1 MVVAPGAGLGNVS
14 PTTLLG
20 DLMRLTLTPAMLD
33 ALERATDK
41 PDWLI
46 AEVARLRSG
55 GDPFVLPLSAEQS
68 TALEELCAMNIRFN
82 ADGSIKAEHLPLDEL
97 ATLVMQNY

>member
-1 MVVAPGAGLGNVS
+1 
-14 PTTLLG
+14 
-20 DLMRLTLTPAMLD
+20 MRLTLTPAMLD

-41 PDWLI
+41 PDWLT
-46 AEVARLRSG
+46 AEVARLRG
-55 GDPFVLPLSAEQS
+55 GAAPPVLALSAEQS

-82 ADGSIKAEHLPLDEL
+82 PDGSIKTEHVPLDEL

>member
-1 MVVAPGAGLGNVS
+1 
-14 PTTLLG
+14 
-20 DLMRLTLTPAMLD
+20 MRLTLTPAMLD

-46 AEVARLRSG
+46 AEVTRLRGG
-55 GDPFVLPLSAEQS
+55 GDPYVLPLSAEQS

-82 ADGSIKAEHLPLDEL
+82 ADGGIKTEHIPLDEL

>member
-1 MVVAPGAGLGNVS
+1 MVVAPGTGLGNVS

-41 PDWLI
+41 PDWLV

-55 GDPFVLPLSAEQS
+55 GGPFVLPLSAEQS

>member
-1 MVVAPGAGLGNVS
+1 MVVAPGAGVGKVS

-20 DLMRLTLTPAMLD
+20 DLMRLTLTPAMLE

-46 AEVARLRSG
+46 AEVARLRNG

>member
-1 MVVAPGAGLGNVS
+1 
-14 PTTLLG
+14 
-20 DLMRLTLTPAMLD
+20 MRLTLTPAMLD
-33 ALERATDK
+33 ALERAKDK

-46 AEVARLRSG
+46 ADVARLRNG
-55 GDPFVLPLSAEQS
+55 GEPFVLPLSAEQS

-82 ADGSIKAEHLPLDEL
+82 ADGSIKAEHVPLDEL

>member
-1 MVVAPGAGLGNVS
+1 
-14 PTTLLG
+14 
-20 DLMRLTLTPAMLD
+20 MRLTLTPAMLD

-46 AEVARLRSG
+46 AEVARLRSS
-55 GDPFVLPLSAEQS
+55 GDPFVLSLSAEQS

-82 ADGSIKAEHLPLDEL
+82 ADGSIKAEHRPLDEL